1 MIFFHS
7 LTSNSNNYFNLLLF
21 RIKFEYSLNKS
32 YLLLYCSHTN
42 IQIMAIIFI
51 DGPNVIELSNYKL
64 TKLQSYSFII
74 FTIYLI
80 LYCKHYKKQIL
91 FIETKYTNYEALSL
105 YTWIGC
111 HVIQQRSKY
120 YVKENIHAVSL
131 FLNKIQTKN
140 LWRRFLILRI

>member
-7 LTSNSNNYFNLLLF
+7 LTRNSNNYFNLLLF

-42 IQIMAIIFI
+42 IQIIAIIFI

-74 FTIYLI
+74 FTIYI
-80 LYCKHYKKQIL
+80 IWYCRHYKKQIL
-91 FIETKYTNYEALSL
+91 FIETKHTNYEALSL

-120 YVKENIHAVSL
+120 YVKENIHGISL